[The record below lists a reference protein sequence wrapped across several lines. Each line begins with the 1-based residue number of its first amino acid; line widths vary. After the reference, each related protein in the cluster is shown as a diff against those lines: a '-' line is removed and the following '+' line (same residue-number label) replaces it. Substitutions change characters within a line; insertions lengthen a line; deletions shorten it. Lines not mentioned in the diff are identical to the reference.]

1 MHRRGAHWVRPE
13 VVVEIAYGEITS
25 DGRIRHPVYMGERT
39 DVDPSQ
45 VVRPDRQS

>member
-1 MHRRGAHWVRPE
+1 VRPE
-13 VVVEIAYGEITS
+13 VVVEIAFGEITS

-39 DVDPSQ
+39 DVDPSR